1 MVIFD
6 FLHPTRLV
14 YGAGSIVRL
23 GTLAR
28 QMHLTRTM
36 LVADPGMV
44 GCGYVA
50 EARQLL
56 AREGVA
62 VIPFHDFSEN
72 PDTAEVEAGRHLASR
87 EGIDSLIALGGG
99 SSLDCAKGI
108 NFVLT
113 GGGTM
118 RDYWGYGKLS
128 ARTGRSMLPMIG
140 IPTTAG
146 TGSEAQSYALISDH
160 ETHAKMACGDSQA
173 AFRIALLDPQL
184 TVTMP
189 PELTAASGYDALS
202 HAVESYV
209 TKKRNPLS
217 QLYAREA
224 WRLLEA
230 HYERVLRD
238 PRDLEARGAM
248 LLGSCFAGVAIE
260 ASMLGAAHSC
270 ANPLT
275 KNFGTAHG
283 VAIALML
290 PHVVRW
296 NAAAV
301 DELYGELLEV
311 AGLVA
316 PPGEAGERLA
326 RRLEELRS
334 AGGLL
339 QDLRSI
345 GIDRSILPILSEE
358 ASQQWTGNFNP
369 RDWSAEGAMEVYRK
383 AL

>member
-1 MVIFD
+1 MSHFD
-6 FLHPTRLV
+6 FLNPTRLV

-44 GCGYVA
+44 ACGYVA

-56 AREGVA
+56 AREGVT

-72 PDTAEVEAGRHLASR
+72 PDTAEIEVGRHLASQ

-113 GGGTM
+113 GGGRM
-118 RDYWGYGKLS
+118 QEYWGYGKLS

-160 ETHAKMACGDSQA
+160 ETHAKMACGDPQA
-173 AFRIALLDPQL
+173 AFRVALLDPQL

-189 PELTAASGYDALS
+189 RELTAASGYDAIS

-209 TKKRNPLS
+209 TKKRNHLS

-230 HYERVLRD
+230 HYQKVLRD
-238 PRDLEARGAM
+238 PKDLEARGAM
-248 LLGSCFAGVAIE
+248 LLGSYFAGVAIE
-260 ASMLGAAHSC
+260 ASMLGATHSC

-283 VAIALML
+283 IAIALML

-301 DELYGELLEV
+301 DDLYGELLDV
-311 AGLVA
+311 AGLTA
-316 PPGEAGERLA
+316 PPGDAGERLA
-326 RRLEELRS
+326 QRLEELRS